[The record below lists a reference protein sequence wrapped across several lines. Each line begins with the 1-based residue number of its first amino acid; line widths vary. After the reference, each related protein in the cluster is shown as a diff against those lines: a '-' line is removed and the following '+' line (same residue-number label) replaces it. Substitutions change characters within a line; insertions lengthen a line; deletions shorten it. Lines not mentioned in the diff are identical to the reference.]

1 MIEAEWWEYE
11 DADELAAAVAGDA
24 QFVIES
30 ALDARGDAVV
40 AFPGGNTPLA
50 ALDLLKA
57 ARLKWKDVTIIPT
70 DDRLVPVSDGL
81 SNVRM
86 LAERFLPLGARV
98 VPLTGGDLPVSAA
111 GKAADARLQA
121 LHWPLDLVWLGMG
134 TDGHTASLFPGPDLD
149 AAMTAP
155 HRAVGVTPEP
165 LPAEA
170 PVARVTLT
178 KAAIL
183 SARAVLIQ
191 VTGAEKRRVLEQ
203 ALKDGAGSSTP
214 IGRLLADASQAIDIH
229 WCP

>member
-11 DADELAAAVAGDA
+11 DADELAEAVAGDA

-40 AFPGGNTPLA
+40 AFPGGATPLA
-50 ALDLLKA
+50 ALDRLKA
-57 ARLKWKDVTIIPT
+57 AKLKWKDVTIVPT

-98 VPLTGGDLPVSAA
+98 VPLTGGDLPVAAA

-134 TDGHTASLFPGPDLD
+134 VDGHTASLFPGPDLD
-149 AAMTAP
+149 AALTAP
-155 HRAVGVTPEP
+155 HRAVGVTPDP

-183 SARAVLIQ
+183 SARAVVIQ
-191 VTGAEKRRVLEQ
+191 VTGAEKRRVLEK
-203 ALKDGAGSSTP
+203 ALKDGSGSHAP
-214 IGRLLADASQAIDIH
+214 IGRLLADATQAIDIH